1 MGLKFAIALSGRGS
15 NMLALHD
22 VIAAMP
28 DKARCV
34 CVIAD
39 KDCLGLEK
47 AKERGLEAHHVSYK
61 ELGKDAAEA
70 QIIARLQEHQIDFLL
85 LAGFMR
91 ILSPTFV
98 EAFPQK
104 IINIHP
110 SLLPKYKGVETHR
123 RALEA
128 GDAHHGATVHFVT
141 AELDDGPILCQAAIP
156 IQPDDTED
164 TLAARLLPAEHWL
177 YQTVVRALIKGD
189 LTEENGTYHWK
200 TAPHC
205 DVSDVIV
212 TDCPIAR

>member
-1 MGLKFAIALSGRGS
+1 
-15 NMLALHD
+15 MLALHD

-28 DKARCV
+28 DKASCV

-61 ELGKDAAEA
+61 ELGKEAAEA
-70 QIIARLQEHQIDFLL
+70 QIIACLQEHQIDFLL

-98 EAFPQK
+98 DAFPQK

-110 SLLPKYKGVETHR
+110 SLLPKYKGVGTHR
-123 RALEA
+123 RALDA
-128 GDAHHGATVHFVT
+128 GDTHHGATVHFVT

-164 TLAARLLPAEHWL
+164 TLAARLLPTEHWL
-177 YQTVVRALIKGD
+177 YQTVVRALITGD
-189 LTEENGTYHWK
+189 LAEENGTYQWK

-205 DVSDVIV
+205 DLSDVIV
-212 TDCPIAR
+212 TDCPIVR